1 MPEIDED
8 SVVALSE
15 GPRNED
21 GELRRDFV
29 QEVGHA
35 IDADDSATLRRLTG
49 DLHEADLGALIE
61 ALDADQR
68 PRLVEL
74 LGDDFDFAAL
84 TEVDDRVRGEIL
96 EELPTETVVEGMRE
110 LESDDAVAIL
120 EYLDREDQEEILDA
134 MPALDR
140 LAIQRSLDYP
150 DNSAGRL
157 MQTTLVRT
165 PPFWSAGQTLD
176 HIHDIDDDEL
186 PDSFFE
192 VFVVDPA
199 HRLLGN
205 VFLDRLV
212 RARRSERLDE
222 LMDPDRRRVLV
233 TEDQEEVARFFER
246 YNLISAPVVDEA
258 DRLVGVITIDDIVDV
273 IREESQEDIGALG
286 GVSAS
291 EELSDTVLW
300 TAKNRFLWLFVNLL
314 TAFVASAV
322 IGLFEDQLQKMVALA
337 VLVPIVAS
345 QGGNAATQTMTIAVR
360 ALATR
365 ELTHGNARRVVRR
378 ELLVG
383 CLNGIGFG
391 IITGVAAGTWFGMSS
406 LGFVIGLAMLTNM
419 VAGALGGIL
428 IPMVLEKFD
437 ADPAVSSGAFVTTV
451 TDVVGNFA
459 FLGIATLWFKLG

>member
-212 RARRSERLDE
+212 RARAAAGAQSL
-222 LMDPDRRRVLV
+222 LGRR
-233 TEDQEEVARFFER
+233 DQARFPAGLR
-246 YNLISAPVVDEA
+246 A
-258 DRLVGVITIDDIVDV
+258 
-273 IREESQEDIGALG
+273 G
-286 GVSAS
+286 GGQRPHC
-291 EELSDTVLW
+291 D
-300 TAKNRFLWLFVNLL
+300 
-314 TAFVASAV
+314 
-322 IGLFEDQLQKMVALA
+322 
-337 VLVPIVAS
+337 
-345 QGGNAATQTMTIAVR
+345 
-360 ALATR
+360 
-365 ELTHGNARRVVRR
+365 H
-378 ELLVG
+378 
-383 CLNGIGFG
+383 
-391 IITGVAAGTWFGMSS
+391 
-406 LGFVIGLAMLTNM
+406 
-419 VAGALGGIL
+419 
-428 IPMVLEKFD
+428 
-437 ADPAVSSGAFVTTV
+437 
-451 TDVVGNFA
+451 
-459 FLGIATLWFKLG
+459 